1 MEPKFR
7 TSQIKVF
14 DCLDNMEFEPGF
26 IRFRVVTPSRKSL
39 LAFASLGTVYPGGR
53 ESLESVENAISD
65 AIGESIVSMAYAV

>member
-26 IRFRVVTPSRKSL
+26 IRFRVETTRGKSL
-39 LAFASLGTVYPGGR
+39 LAFASLGIVYPGGH
-53 ESLESVENAISD
+53 ENLESVKAEISD
-65 AIGESIVSMAYAV
+65 VIGESIVSMAYAV